1 MLSIILIVFITA
13 VTLVLVLAAGK
24 PDEFRVQRSISIDA
38 PAARIFESIDSFH
51 RWPAWSPWE
60 KMDPAMQRTHSG
72 ATSGKGAI
80 YEWQGNNK
88 VGQGRMEIM
97 ESNAPRRIVIKL
109 DFFKPFEAHNTA
121 EFILTPQGD
130 ERTEVS
136 WSMSGPTPFV
146 GKIMHVFMNM
156 DKMVGKD
163 FATGLANLKTVNELA
178 Q

>member
-1 MLSIILIVFITA
+1 MLSIILIVIITA

-51 RWPAWSPWE
+51 RWPTWSPWE

-109 DFFKPFEAHNTA
+109 DFLKPFEAHNTA

-130 ERTEVS
+130 ERTDVS
-136 WSMSGPTPFV
+136 WAMSGPTPFI